1 MVDESGTKFEDF
13 LFTQR
18 RLDSQTVAVTFSRTF
33 DFSISEECKHIEN
46 KKY

>member
-1 MVDESGTKFEDF
+1 MKAVPNLKISCSS
-13 LFTQR
+13 TQR

-33 DFSISEECKHIEN
+33 DFSISEEFKHIEN